1 MSLKKQITISP
12 DLLKGGGSSGI
23 KKSPKEKKKPKVKIN
38 KPSKLKKEFLKRIKD
53 HKNKIKNSEKEE
65 DIAFSSDFKDSM
77 NYLMDIMKDKG
88 TKSNKG
94 RTLKHRPI
102 INEPNI
108 NLSLPTDLMSNEIK
122 ILPPSMSIKSPIS
135 QIVTPI
141 SPVVNPVSPVV
152 NPVESIITP
161 INNNSIALNNSLM
174 PTPPYGI
181 LKNGSK
187 PTYRMWLNKTQKNRE
202 SNVEIPKKE
211 KTEREEK
218 LNHLKEKFGIFSKP
232 IIEKKVDKPKKTKSI
247 IKKKYCTIKRKYNLG
262 KNNTR
267 RKISVLLKNKDLR
280 ARVQVE
286 RSMLRSKPLHVMKN
300 YLYSHGIL
308 KVGNNAP
315 KDLIKRIYEDAILT
329 GEVTNTSK
337 DVLIYNYLN
346 KKDD

>member
-23 KKSPKEKKKPKVKIN
+23 KKSPKEKKRPNVKIN

-53 HKNKIKNSEKEE
+53 HKNKIKSSEKE

-77 NYLMDIMKDKG
+77 NYLIDIMKDKG

-94 RTLKHRPI
+94 RTLKHRSN
-102 INEPNI
+102 INEPTI
-108 NLSLPTDLMSNEIK
+108 NLDLPRELMSNEIK
-122 ILPPSMSIKSPIS
+122 ISTPSMSIKSPIS
-135 QIVTPI
+135 PIVT
-141 SPVVNPVSPVV
+141 SMSPVV

-161 INNNSIALNNSLM
+161 VVHNSTALNNGLI

-202 SNVEIPKKE
+202 SIVEIPKKE

-232 IIEKKVDKPKKTKSI
+232 SIEKKEDKPKKMKSI

-315 KDLIKRIYEDAILT
+315 KELIKRIYEDAILT

-346 KKDD
+346 KKED

>member
-12 DLLKGGGSSGI
+12 DLLKGSGGSGI

-77 NYLMDIMKDKG
+77 NYLMDIMNDKT

-94 RTLKHRPI
+94 RTLKNRPT

-108 NLSLPTDLMSNEIK
+108 NLSLPTDLMSNEFKISTPTQQIK
-122 ILPPSMSIKSPIS
+122 PLISPIVTPL
-135 QIVTPI
+135 VTPI
-141 SPVVNPVSPVV
+141 SSKEPISVVSPIV
-152 NPVESIITP
+152 NNP
-161 INNNSIALNNSLM
+161 ISSNNHIAPS
-174 PTPPYGI
+174 PPYGI
-181 LKNGSK
+181 LKNGNK
-187 PTYRMWLNKTQKNRE
+187 PTYRMWLNKTKKNRE
-202 SNVEIPKKE
+202 SISEIPKE
-211 KTEREEK
+211 VKTENEKK
-218 LNHLKEKFGIFSKP
+218 LNHIKEKFGIFSKP
-232 IIEKKVDKPKKTKSI
+232 VIEIKEKKEIRPKKTKSI

-329 GEVTNTSK
+329 GDVTNTSK